1 MNAPYIPDVGDT
13 FTVTD
18 AWTYRKWQWTP
29 FPRYCARTYT
39 DQHSYRVTGWMRR
52 RPPRPEP
59 RDEREAL
66 TRQIIDE
73 MLADG
78 RLEPQRGAGPDG
90 VPLEW
95 CHREDAEYVEGAGVG
110 GIIQRVADVTVTG
123 RVSWDEKTI
132 QEYRDLANSLAGE
145 PLI

>member
-1 MNAPYIPDVGDT
+1 MNAPYIPDVGDV

-18 AWTYRKWQWTP
+18 AWTYRRWQWAP
-29 FPRYCARTYT
+29 FPRYRRRVYT
-39 DQHSYRVTGWMRR
+39 ETHHYRVTGWMRR
-52 RPPRPEP
+52 RLPRPEP

-78 RLEPQRGAGPDG
+78 RLEPQRGAGPDR

-95 CHREDAEYVEGAGVG
+95 CHREEAEYVEGAGVG
-110 GIIQRVADVTVTG
+110 GTIQRVADVTVTG

-132 QEYRDLANSLAGE
+132 QEYRDHADSLAGE